1 MTDNKNRFYSAREA
15 AEYLGISKQTL
26 LRYEK
31 RGLFPNSRRN
41 PINKWREYTL
51 NDVQKLK
58 KILGR

>member
-1 MTDNKNRFYSAREA
+1 MTDNKNRFYSVREV
-15 AEYLGISKQTL
+15 AEYLGISKQTM

-51 NDVQKLK
+51 SDVQKLK